1 MLNDNVHNCK
11 MNGTEYSDPNLRR
24 LEVRFTDCAAA
35 HDVKHQIDFCLSF
48 DNDRFLCKIIQN
60 NLSLVCLI
68 HVHCTLCKILIA
80 NIKIILLL

>member
-11 MNGTEYSDPNLRR
+11 MNGTEYSDLNLRR

-48 DNDRFLCKIIQN
+48 DNDRFLRKII
-60 NLSLVCLI
+60 
-68 HVHCTLCKILIA
+68 
-80 NIKIILLL
+80 